1 MYVSS
6 VRIDMC
12 MVYRTQR
19 WLNKVKVRVPNCCM
33 LIRSATTRICWYVR
47 ALPFV
52 QPTNPLCSCC
62 CRCLLV
68 CRFRADVDINIYIVC
83 CVCVSIQ
90 SGLQKMLSQ
99 QQQAPGSASEAEV
112 NRLRRL
118 ATDAEQ
124 CLQQESA
131 EAANDS
137 IDVMR
142 RTKERLAGLLAGLDV
157 SVLGN
162 PADDSTLRY
171 VSLSLDI
178 VFKSFVAIINIII
191 IFCSLGDDHEMNKIF
206 IVSSSIITQV

>member
-1 MYVSS
+1 M
-6 VRIDMC
+6 
-12 MVYRTQR
+12 
-19 WLNKVKVRVPNCCM
+19 
-33 LIRSATTRICWYVR
+33 
-47 ALPFV
+47 
-52 QPTNPLCSCC
+52 
-62 CRCLLV
+62 
-68 CRFRADVDINIYIVC
+68 
-83 CVCVSIQ
+83 Q

-142 RTKERLAGLLAGLDV
+142 RTKERLAGLLSGLDV

-162 PADDSTLRY
+162 VADDSTLRY
-171 VSLSLDI
+171 VSLDI
-178 VFKSFVAIINIII
+178 VFISFAII
-191 IFCSLGDDHEMNKIF
+191 
-206 IVSSSIITQV
+206 SIISYSLWSRES